1 MISLIHL
8 IKGYYVILISGN
20 GKERFLNLCST
31 KRILLWNLKEKGNAY
46 EFCVSKKAYVL
57 LQDIQQ
63 KTNITLTIKGEYGL
77 PFFLYRYKRRKF
89 FFVGILCCLL
99 TIYILSLFVWDIQI
113 TGTKR
118 YTKEQVEKYLKE
130 KEIHTG
136 ILKKKIS
143 CSVLEEEIR
152 EDFPETA
159 WVSCDLEG
167 TCLSVQLKESLDLSD
182 VTQGKNQVPNDIVA
196 SKDGTIVSIITRN
209 GTPLVKKDM
218 KVKKGDTLISGI
230 IYLYNEF
237 DELLETN
244 QISADGDVFAK
255 TTYQYNEEFPLSY
268 YEKVYTDNQKHA
280 YSFFIGDYSLTL
292 PSTKNSFQTYDTISE
307 TYPLKIGNHFYL
319 PFSIQVTTY
328 QEYLSKNVTL
338 NKDKAKEKAN
348 EKIDYYLNQLIKE
361 GKEIVNKNFAINV
374 TSDCCKISGNATVIE
389 SIGKIRNI
397 P

>member
-1 MISLIHL
+1 MIKFIHFL
-8 IKGYYVILISGN
+8 KGYYVIIISGS
-20 GKERFLNLCST
+20 GKERFLNLCTT
-31 KRILLWNLKEKGNAY
+31 KRIFLWNLKQKDNSY

-57 LQDIQQ
+57 LQEIKA
-63 KTNITLTIKGEYGL
+63 KTNITMTIKGEYGL
-77 PFFLYRYKRRKF
+77 PFFLYRYRRRKF
-89 FFVGILCCLL
+89 FFAGMICCIL
-99 TIYILSLFVWDIQI
+99 TIYILSLFIWDIQI

-118 YTKEQVEKYLKE
+118 YTKDQVEKYLNE
-130 KEIHTG
+130 KEIHIG

-143 CSVLEEEIR
+143 CSILEEEIR

-182 VTQGKNQVPNDIVA
+182 VSKEKNQVPNDIVA
-196 SKDGTIVSIITRN
+196 SKDGTIVSIITRS

-230 IYLYNEF
+230 IYLYNEY

-255 TTYQYNEEFPLSY
+255 TTYQYKEEFPLSY
-268 YEKVYTDNQKHA
+268 YEKVYTGSRKHA
-280 YSFFIGDYSLTL
+280 YGLLIGDYSLML
-292 PSTKNSFQTYDTISE
+292 PFNRISYQTYDTICDNH
-307 TYPLKIGNHFYL
+307 PFKIGQNFYL
-319 PFSIQVTTY
+319 PFSLQVTIY
-328 QEYLSKNVTL
+328 KEYLPKSVTL
-338 NKDKAKEKAN
+338 NKETAKEKAN
-348 EKIDYYLNQLIKE
+348 EKIDFYLNQLIGE
-361 GKEIVNKNFAINV
+361 GKEVVNKNFAINI
-374 TSDCCKISGNATVIE
+374 TADKCKIDGSATVIE